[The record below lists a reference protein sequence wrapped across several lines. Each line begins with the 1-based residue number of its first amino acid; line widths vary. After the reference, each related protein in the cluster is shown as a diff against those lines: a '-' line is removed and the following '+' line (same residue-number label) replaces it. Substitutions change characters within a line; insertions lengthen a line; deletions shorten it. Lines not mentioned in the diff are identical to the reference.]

1 MEMRR
6 RTLASFLLIALFALV
21 AAGGPLL
28 AAPGH
33 EEGTEQAHEHEPADG
48 RAGEAG
54 GDRPYDVELETH
66 PSPEEIVPDGEMTE
80 MVLTVRKNG
89 EVAEDV
95 QLSYRLYAPPRT
107 FWFGTDFPIV
117 EGSQLLSGTVQAADG
132 SHAVSMILPIRGT
145 YGLKTTV
152 RGPDGVT
159 HEELSFSVSENPRD
173 VLNLSVFLVVLL
185 LLGAVAGYFLSG
197 RTSASTPPVWG
208 LFVAGIV
215 GVSLFLV
222 PTTVRAHGE
231 GSWDPHELEER
242 MGVEKIRPKADFEVR
257 TFPTPVTVGEMLNV
271 DYEVTVDGNGGRT
284 HADHGH
290 GHESGSGKESD
301 VLVES
306 IFVHSGGGMEM
317 VRQSSRFSGGHG
329 SLDVQL
335 FEGAAHY
342 LVSRFYRPIERYA
355 GGDGHDH
362 AHEESSGERSKE
374 TDEEKTGEHAHDQ
387 EENHDEEEAGE
398 DEDHEAASVPWE
410 AEMLHHLP
418 QGEYQVH
425 FEESGDSAM
434 KWLVVPDDAGDPSAI
449 AREGMADCE
458 DVDPGSTVRADGR
471 CYNLTLNEDGT
482 TYELA
487 VENGGDYRVF
497 TQHLPREFNLTVE
510 RDGDVIDPLRKFIP
524 GKGEYLGRSVERIE
538 VRPVQ
543 PPFDDIF
550 KVIVTFLAVIGLG
563 YYAGSRGSAWIGRS

>member
-1 MEMRR
+1 MEIRR
-6 RTLASFLLIALFALV
+6 RTLALSLLVALFALV
-21 AAGGPLL
+21 AVGGPLL

-33 EEGTEQAHEHEPADG
+33 EQKEEHAHDHEPTDG
-48 RAGEAG
+48 RAGKTG
-54 GDRPYDVELETH
+54 GESSYDVELETH
-66 PSPEEIVPDGEMTE
+66 PSPEDIVPDGGMTE

-89 EVAEDV
+89 KVAEDV

-117 EGSQLLSGTVQAADG
+117 EGSQLLSGTVQAAGG
-132 SHAVSMILPIRGT
+132 SHVVSMILPIRGT

-152 RGPDGVT
+152 RGPAGVT

-185 LLGAVAGYFLSG
+185 LLGTVAGYFLSG

-208 LFVAGIV
+208 LVVAGIF
-215 GVSLFLV
+215 GGSLFLA
-222 PTTVRAHGE
+222 PATVRAHGE

-242 MGVEKIRPKADFEVR
+242 MGVEKIRPEADFAVR
-257 TFPTPVTVGEMLNV
+257 TFPSPVTVGEMLNV
-271 DYEVTVDGNGGRT
+271 DYEVTVAENGGRA
-284 HADHGH
+284 HANHGH
-290 GHESGSGKESD
+290 AHESASGKESD

-317 VRQSSRFSGGHG
+317 VRQFSRFSGGHG
-329 SLDVQL
+329 SLAVQL
-335 FEGAAHY
+335 FEGAPHY
-342 LVSRFYRPIERYA
+342 LVSRFYRPTERYA
-355 GGDGHDH
+355 AAGHDH
-362 AHEESSGERSKE
+362 AHEGSSGEHNE
-374 TDEEKTGEHAHDQ
+374 EGDEEKTGEHAHAQ
-387 EENHDEEEAGE
+387 EENYDGGEA
-398 DEDHEAASVPWE
+398 HENGDRETASVPWE
-410 AEMLHHLP
+410 AELLHHLP
-418 QGEYQVH
+418 PGEYRVH

-434 KWLVVPDDAGDPSAI
+434 KWLVVPDDAGNPSAI
-449 AREGMADCE
+449 AHERMADCE
-458 DVDPGSTVRADGR
+458 DVDPGSTVSADGR

-510 RDGDVIDPLRKFIP
+510 RDGTVIDPLRKFIA
-524 GKGEYLGRSVERIE
+524 GKGEYLGRSVERVD

-563 YYAGSRGSAWIGRS
+563 YYAGSRGSVWIGRS